1 MFQLTFMGAV
11 GTVTGSKYLVEAAGR
26 RVLVDCGLYQG
37 YKQLRLRNW
46 ERPPVDPASLDAVIL
61 THAHIDHSGY
71 LPLLVRNGF
80 SGPVLAT
87 SATADLCGLLL
98 PDSGYLLEKDADFA
112 NRHGFSKHHP
122 ALPLYTQ
129 AEANYAL
136 DFFKPQPFHKLHDL
150 GNGLKL
156 QFLPAGH
163 IPGAA
168 MVRLTL
174 GKTSLHFT
182 GDLGRP
188 GDPLMVA
195 PESVS
200 SADYLVVESTYGNR
214 IHDPVDPVD
223 MIADIVNRTLHRGG
237 VVVIPSFAVGRAQ
250 SLLYYLYTLMQSG
263 QIPKIPVFLDS
274 PMSIKASELFC
285 KHHGE
290 ARLSEAECRH
300 LCDVARYV
308 ESVEESK
315 SLLSMS
321 MPRIIISAS
330 GMATGGRILH
340 HLKAFAGDRKNTIL
354 FAGFQASGTRGA
366 RIVGGEKEI
375 KIHGAYIPVLAEVHN
390 LEMLSA
396 HADCVEIM
404 DWLSGFKKPPR
415 RTFIT
420 HGEPAAADGLR
431 RCIEEDLGWS
441 CRVPSLGEKATL
453 E

>member
-71 LPLLVRNGF
+71 LPLLIRNGF

-150 GNGLKL
+150 GNGLEL

-163 IPGAA
+163 IPGAS

-214 IHDPVDPVD
+214 IHDLVDPAD
-223 MIADIVNRTLHRGG
+223 MIADIVNNTVKRGG

-250 SLLYYLYTLMQSG
+250 SLLYYIHTLMHSG
-263 QIPKIPVFLDS
+263 RIPKIPVFLDS

-285 KHHGE
+285 KHHQGT
-290 ARLSEAECRH
+290 RLSEAECRR

-366 RIVGGEKEI
+366 RIVAGEEKI

-396 HADCVEIM
+396 HADRAEIM
-404 DWLSGFKKPPR
+404 DWLGGFKKPPR
-415 RTFIT
+415 QTFIT

-431 RCIEEDLGWS
+431 SCIEEGFGWS
-441 CRVPSLGEKATL
+441 CRVPSLGERVSL